1 MARAVT
7 RSATGHDPTAGA
19 PGAAERWGHGACPRG
34 RRTRDERRSTISRT
48 AWIHLFVFLHVLG
61 AIAAV
66 GPTLTY
72 GLLAFLGERRGA
84 AHRAFALDAIGWIDR
99 HLATP
104 AFVLQAGTGSA
115 LIFLARWPFF
125 QTAWLL
131 TGVAIY
137 AFVAVVA
144 VTVYAPL
151 VRRQRALAHELAAH
165 PDDRALAGRYG
176 QVARR
181 SRNLG
186 LLIVVLTLAIV
197 YLMVAKPT
205 LWSAG

>member
-1 MARAVT
+1 MGEGETARGPEG
-7 RSATGHDPTAGA
+7 RGA
-19 PGAAERWGHGACPRG
+19 
-34 RRTRDERRSTISRT
+34 ISRT
-48 AWIHLFVFLHVLG
+48 AWIHLFLFLHVLG

-72 GLLAFLGERRGA
+72 GLLAFLGERHGP

-104 AFVLQAGTGSA
+104 AFILQAGTGSA
-115 LIFLARWPFF
+115 LIFLARWRFL

-137 AFVAVVA
+137 ALVALIA

-165 PDDRALAGRYG
+165 PDDPTLADRYRE
-176 QVARR
+176 VARR

-186 LLIVVLTLAIV
+186 LLVAVLTLGIV
-197 YLMVAKPT
+197 YFMVAKPT
-205 LWSAG
+205 LWSPG